1 MADGL
6 LMGVSGMEM
15 ILQQFINGLTV
26 GSMYALIALG
36 YTMVYGVLML
46 LNFAHGDLFMVGSYV
61 AILVLFL
68 AGITGGLGLVALGG
82 VLLAL
87 FLVGAF
93 ASSSLGVVIEKV
105 AYKPLRESS
114 RLAPM
119 ISALGVSMVLEN
131 GAMLVAGRA
140 PRVFPNAIFP
150 LQNYHVF
157 GASFSNLQV
166 FILVVS
172 ALLMLALY
180 WMVNRTIF
188 GLQIRAVAEN
198 RATASLMGVNVDQT
212 ISLVFIVG
220 PALGAAAGV
229 MFSMYYGIA
238 FFNMG
243 FTAGLKAFTAAVLGG
258 IGNIPGAMLG
268 GILLGLLEAFG
279 AGLLPIVTRGLMGP
293 EYKDIFAF
301 LVLVVVLIFRPM
313 GLLGER
319 IPMESMTWKRSF

>member
-1 MADGL
+1 
-6 LMGVSGMEM
+6 MET
-15 ILQQFINGLTV
+15 ILQQVINGLTV

-36 YTMVYGVLML
+36 YTMVYGVLLL
-46 LNFAHGDLFMVGSYV
+46 LNFAHGDLFMVGSYL
-61 AILVLFL
+61 AIGVLLFV
-68 AGITGGLGLVALGG
+68 GVSGGLGAAAIGG

-87 FLVGAF
+87 FLVAGFLVAG
-93 ASSSLGVVIEKV
+93 LGVTIEKV
-105 AYKPLRESS
+105 AYRPLRNST

-119 ISALGVSMVLEN
+119 LSALGVSLVLEN

-140 PRVFPNAIFP
+140 PRVFPGNVFP
-150 LQNYHVF
+150 SQSYTLL
-157 GASFSNLQV
+157 GATFTNHQV
-166 FILVVS
+166 VILVVS
-172 ALLMLALY
+172 ALLMVGLY

-188 GLQIRAVAEN
+188 GLAIRAVAEN
-198 RATASLMGVNVDQT
+198 RNTASLMGVNVDST
-212 ISLVFIVG
+212 ISLVFVVG

-229 MFSMYYGIA
+229 MFSMYYGVA
-238 FFNMG
+238 FFTMG
-243 FTAGLKAFTAAVLGG
+243 FTAGIKAFTAAVLGG

-279 AGLLPIVTRGLMGP
+279 AGLLPVISGGLLTP

-301 LVLVVVLIFRPM
+301 VVLILVLIFRPM

>member
-1 MADGL
+1 
-6 LMGVSGMEM
+6 MEM
-15 ILQQFINGLTV
+15 ILQQLINGLTV

-36 YTMVYGVLML
+36 YTMVYGVLLL
-46 LNFAHGDLFMVGSYV
+46 LNFAHGDLFMVGSYI
-61 AILVLFL
+61 AIAVL
-68 AGITGGLGLVALGG
+68 AVVGITGGLGLAAVAGML
-82 VLLAL
+82 VVI
-87 FLVGAF
+87 FLVSGFGA
-93 ASSSLGVVIEKV
+93 AGLGVIIEKA
-105 AYKPLRESS
+105 AYKPLRNSS

-119 ISALGVSMVLEN
+119 LSALGVSLILEN
-131 GAMLVAGRA
+131 AAMLVAGRA
-140 PRVFPNAIFP
+140 PRIFP
-150 LQNYHVF
+150 SSFFPVQNYRLF
-157 GASFSNLQV
+157 GANFSNLQV

-172 ALLMLALY
+172 ALLMVGLY
-180 WMVNRTIF
+180 WLVNRTIF

-198 RATASLMGVNVDQT
+198 RNTASLMGVNIDQT
-212 ISLVFIVG
+212 ISLVFIIG

-238 FFNMG
+238 FFTMG
-243 FTAGLKAFTAAVLGG
+243 FGAGMKAFTAAVLGG

-279 AGLLPIVTRGLMGP
+279 AGLLPIISGGLLGP

-301 LVLVVVLIFRPM
+301 VVLILVLIFRPM

>member
-1 MADGL
+1 MDAV
-6 LMGVSGMEM
+6 M
-15 ILQQFINGLTV
+15 QQLVNGLTV

-46 LNFAHGDLFMVGSYV
+46 LNFAHGDLFMIGSYV
-61 AILVLFL
+61 ALAVLLF
-68 AGITGGLGLVALGG
+68 AGITGGMALAAVGG

-87 FLVGAF
+87 FLASGF
-93 ASSSLGVVIEKV
+93 ASSFLGVLIERV
-105 AYKPLRESS
+105 AYKPLREST

-119 ISALGVSMVLEN
+119 LSALGVSLVLEN
-131 GAMLVAGRA
+131 GTMLVAGRA
-140 PRVFPNAIFP
+140 PRVFPGGIFP
-150 LQNYHVF
+150 IHNYSAF
-157 GASFSNLQV
+157 GATFSNLQI
-166 FILVVS
+166 FIVIVS
-172 ALLMLALY
+172 ALLMLGLY
-180 WMVNRTIF
+180 WMVNRTAF
-188 GLQIRAVAEN
+188 GLAIRAVAEN
-198 RATASLMGVNVDQT
+198 RNTASLMGVNVDRT

-229 MFSMYYGIA
+229 MFSLYYGVA
-238 FFNMG
+238 FFTMG

-268 GILLGLLEAFG
+268 GILLGVLETIG
-279 AGLLPIVTRGLMGP
+279 AGFLPLLTGGLLGP

-301 LVLVVVLIFRPM
+301 LILVLVLVFRPM

>member
-1 MADGL
+1 
-6 LMGVSGMEM
+6 ME
-15 ILQQFINGLTV
+15 IVFQQLINGLTV

-36 YTMVYGVLML
+36 YTMVYGVLLL

-61 AILVLFL
+61 ALAVLLL
-68 AGITGGLGLVALGG
+68 AGIKGGMALAAVGG
-82 VLLAL
+82 VVLAL
-87 FLVGAF
+87 FLASGF
-93 ASSSLGVVIEKV
+93 ASSALGVVIEKA
-105 AYKPLRESS
+105 AYKPLREST

-119 ISALGVSMVLEN
+119 LSALGVSLVLEN

-140 PRVFPNAIFP
+140 PRVFPGGIFP
-150 LQNYHVF
+150 MESYTLF
-157 GASFSNLQV
+157 GATFSNLQV

-172 ALLMLALY
+172 ALLMVGLY
-180 WMVNRTIF
+180 WMVNRTVF
-188 GLQIRAVAEN
+188 GLAIRAVAEN
-198 RATASLMGVNVDQT
+198 RATASLMGVNVDRT
-212 ISLVFIVG
+212 ISLVFVVG

-229 MFSMYYGIA
+229 MFSLYYGVA
-238 FFNMG
+238 FFTMG

-268 GILLGLLEAFG
+268 GILLGLLETIG
-279 AGLLPIVTRGLMGP
+279 AGFLPVITGGLLGP

-301 LVLVVVLIFRPM
+301 LVLVLVLVFRPM

>member
-1 MADGL
+1 MD
-6 LMGVSGMEM
+6 
-15 ILQQFINGLTV
+15 IIFQQLINGLTV

-36 YTMVYGVLML
+36 YTMVYGVLLL

-61 AILVLFL
+61 ALFVLL
-68 AGITGGLGLVALGG
+68 MAGISGGMALVALGG

-87 FLVGAF
+87 FLVSGF
-93 ASSSLGVVIEKV
+93 ASSFLGVVIERV
-105 AYKPLRESS
+105 AYKPLREST

-119 ISALGVSMVLEN
+119 ISALGVSLVLEN

-140 PRVFPNAIFP
+140 PRVFPDGIFP
-150 LQNYHVF
+150 VESYSLFN
-157 GASFSNLQV
+157 ATFSNLQI
-166 FILVVS
+166 FIVVVS
-172 ALLMLALY
+172 ALLMLGLY

-198 RATASLMGVNVDQT
+198 RNTASLMGVNVDRT

-229 MFSMYYGIA
+229 MFSLYYGVA
-238 FFNMG
+238 FFTMG

-268 GILLGLLEAFG
+268 GILLGILETIG
-279 AGLLPIVTRGLMGP
+279 AGLLPVITGGLMGP

-301 LVLVVVLIFRPM
+301 IILVIVLVFRPM